1 LRLSTPAWPTSTSSS
16 RRTPGPGQVGAQ
28 GAEESRLRQ
37 RGRRERG
44 LNPGHAGPHGQGG
57 YWMGCHPEA
66 CRGADAQRGRRHR
79 PSCPRGRPPCRCER
93 RGKRP
98 HAPHVGDSG
107 TAGENDKSKLAKR
120 VKLARSTDLWC
131 LLPFTPVTQEA
142 MDKPRKVCRST
153 SGGRSARP
161 QTAGTSTRRSVSW
174 PTTAREKSPRQRA
187 CCGD

>member
-1 LRLSTPAWPTSTSSS
+1 MDRADTGWDAILKLAAEQTPNA
-16 RRTPGPGQVGAQ
+16 V
-28 GAEESRLRQ
+28 
-37 RGRRERG
+37 
-44 LNPGHAGPHGQGG
+44 
-57 YWMGCHPEA
+57 
-66 CRGADAQRGRRHR
+66 ADTA
-79 PSCPRGRPPCRCER
+79 PPVLEDAPPVAANVAANA
-93 RGKRP
+93 P

-187 CCGD
+187 CCGTCAIN